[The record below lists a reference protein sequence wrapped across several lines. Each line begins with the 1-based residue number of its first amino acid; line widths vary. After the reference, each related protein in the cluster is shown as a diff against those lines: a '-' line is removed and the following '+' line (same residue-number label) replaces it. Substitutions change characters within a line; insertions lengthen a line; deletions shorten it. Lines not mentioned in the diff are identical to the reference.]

1 MPKIFKLIS
10 GLIQETAVM
19 QSSAKSHSTVL
30 PARLS
35 SLKGYAV
42 YSDNIQNAEPDSG
55 LKTKQPC
62 FLHLY
67 D

>member
-1 MPKIFKLIS
+1 
-10 GLIQETAVM
+10 M
-19 QSSAKSHSTVL
+19 QTSAKSHSTLL

-35 SLKGYAV
+35 RLKEHAV
-42 YSDNIQNAEPDSG
+42 YSDNIQNADLVSG

-67 D
+67 E